1 MKSYHSCFLFSK
13 CSSSETKLLAENFR
27 TQWPGGDTKP
37 VHVTGDMEKYLT
49 TEATKDHGLR
59 GFNKHDLIAATF
71 AKENGTGRIFSWE
84 LSHSSHISRKLK
96 KNGPISFDKR
106 NQNQTTAKYLSSSV
120 VKRTRLR
127 HPDNCIYACFL

>member
-13 CSSSETKLLAENFR
+13 YSSSETKSLAENFR

-49 TEATKDHGLR
+49 TEATKEGLG

-71 AKENGTGRIFSWE
+71 VKKNRKGRIFLGSYPTQV
-84 LSHSSHISRKLK
+84 HISRKLK
-96 KNGPISFDKR
+96 KRTHAFRQKKSKPDHCRVPFQFCSKE
-106 NQNQTTAKYLSSSV
+106 NQTSS
-120 VKRTRLR
+120 
-127 HPDNCIYACFL
+127 P

>member
-13 CSSSETKLLAENFR
+13 YSSSGAKSLAENFR

-49 TEATKDHGLR
+49 TEATKDGLG

-84 LSHSSHISRKLK
+84 LSNSSHISRKF
-96 KNGPISFDKR
+96 KNTDP
-106 NQNQTTAKYLSSSV
+106 YLST
-120 VKRTRLR
+120 KEIKTRPLQSTY
-127 HPDNCIYACFL
+127 PVL